1 MTLLKTCPASS
12 LRFISAQTWPISA
25 TPARNTLSPAR
36 YLRAV
41 LLARL
46 VESQRLTR
54 SDFGPDRHIIA
65 PTSESR
71 GTRLTGNATAKGQTE
86 RLGSPVLNVR

>member
-25 TPARNTLSPAR
+25 APARNTLSPAR

-54 SDFGPDRHIIA
+54 SDFGPDRRIIA

-71 GTRLTGNATAKGQTE
+71 GGRLTGNATAKRQTD